1 MKPME
6 HEIERFLVYISNKNT
21 GSKHTVDAYGRDLAR
36 FRTFLSAEGVGAYD
50 LVDKDIA
57 KKYIDLLCGDAA
69 NYLKSSTLN
78 RHLSGLRSF
87 YNYLILNGNATQ
99 NPFNRIKAPRGAKML
114 PDFLLF
120 EEVER
125 LLNAIDTQ
133 TAQGKRDRTMF
144 ELMYASGLRVA
155 ETAQLLVTNIDLN
168 QRIVRVKGKGSKE
181 RFVPF
186 YPYVATLLKEYLSK
200 ERHELLQ
207 GTRADHVFINNHHK
221 PLSERGIQY
230 LLDKYARLAGLN
242 KTVHPH
248 MLRHSFAT
256 HLLDNGA
263 DLRIVQELLG
273 HAHLSTTQIYTHVTI
288 DRLRS
293 AYLSAHPRAKDK

>member
-1 MKPME
+1 MKQ
-6 HEIERFLVYISNKNT
+6 EIERFLVYISNKNT
-21 GSKHTVDAYGRDLAR
+21 GSKHTADAYGRDLTR
-36 FRTFLSAEGVGAYD
+36 FMMFLQEQHIISWSA
-50 LVDKDIA
+50 VDKDLA
-57 KKYIDLLCGDAA
+57 KRYIDCLCGDA
-69 NYLKSSTLN
+69 NSYLKSSTLN
-78 RHLSGLRSF
+78 RNLSGLRSF
-87 YNYLILNGNATQ
+87 FNYLVLNGKVAA
-99 NPFNRIKAPRGAKML
+99 NPFNRIRAPRGSKML

-125 LLNAIDTQ
+125 LFDAIETQ
-133 TAQGKRDRTMF
+133 TPEGRRDRVMF

-155 ETAQLLVTNIDLN
+155 ETSALMVANIDLG
-168 QRIVRVKGKGSKE
+168 QRMLRIKGKGSKE

-186 YPYVATLLKEYLSK
+186 YPSIGSLLKDYLAK
-200 ERHELLQ
+200 DRPFLLD
-207 GTRADHVFINNHHK
+207 GSRDDHVFINNRHK

-230 LLDKYARLAGLN
+230 LLDKYALMAGLN

-273 HAHLSTTQIYTHVTI
+273 HAHLSTTQIYTHVTV
-288 DRLRS
+288 DRLKS

>member
-1 MKPME
+1 
-6 HEIERFLVYISNKNT
+6 
-21 GSKHTVDAYGRDLAR
+21 
-36 FRTFLSAEGVGAYD
+36 
-50 LVDKDIA
+50 
-57 KKYIDLLCGDAA
+57 
-69 NYLKSSTLN
+69 
-78 RHLSGLRSF
+78 
-87 YNYLILNGNATQ
+87 
-99 NPFNRIKAPRGAKML
+99 ML

-120 EEVER
+120 DEVER
-125 LLNAIDTQ
+125 LFDAIDTQ
-133 TAQGKRDRTMF
+133 TPEGKRDRVMF

-155 ETAQLLVTNIDLN
+155 ETASLMLNNIDLN
-168 QRIVRVKGKGSKE
+168 QRMLRIKGKGSKE

-186 YPYVATLLKEYLSK
+186 YPSVGTLLKEYLRK
-200 ERHELLQ
+200 ERLALLD
-207 GTRADHVFINNHHK
+207 GLKSEYVFINNRHK
-221 PLSERGIQY
+221 PLSTRGIQY
-230 LLDKYARLAGLN
+230 LLDKYAGLAGLN

-288 DRLRS
+288 DRLKS

>member
-1 MKPME
+1 ME
-6 HEIERFLVYISNKNT
+6 QEIERFLVYIKNKNT
-21 GSKHTVDAYGRDLAR
+21 GSQHTADAYGRDLRR
-36 FRTFLSAEGVGAYD
+36 FLDYVKGKNIDTWD
-50 LVDKDIA
+50 KVDKDTA
-57 KKYIDLLCGDAA
+57 KKYIDFLCGDSIAF
-69 NYLKSSTLN
+69 LKSSTLN
-78 RHLSGLRSF
+78 RNLSGLRSF
-87 YNYLILNGNATQ
+87 FNYLILNGKVAS
-99 NPFNRIKAPRGAKML
+99 NPFTRIRALRGAALL

-120 EEVER
+120 EEIER
-125 LLNAIDTQ
+125 LFDAIDTQ
-133 TAQGKRDRTMF
+133 TPQGRRDRVMF

-155 ETAQLLVTNIDLN
+155 ETAKLLVSNIDLN
-168 QRIVRVKGKGSKE
+168 QRVLRIRGKGSKE

-186 YPYVATLLKEYLSK
+186 YPSIGNLLKDYLGK
-200 ERHELLQ
+200 DRNELLD
-207 GTRADHVFINNHHK
+207 GSRDEHVFINNRHK

-230 LLDKYARLAGLN
+230 LLDQYAKLANLN

-273 HAHLSTTQIYTHVTI
+273 HAHLSTTQIYTHVSV
-288 DRLRS
+288 DRLKS

>member
-1 MKPME
+1 ME
-6 HEIERFLVYISNKNT
+6 QEIERFLVYISNKNT
-21 GSKHTVDAYGRDLAR
+21 GSHHTADAYGRDLAR
-36 FRTFLSAEGVGAYD
+36 FMTYLKDQNILSWS
-50 LVDKDIA
+50 LVDKDLA
-57 KKYIDLLCGDAA
+57 KKYIDFLCGDAS

-78 RHLSGLRSF
+78 RNLSGLRSF
-87 YNYLILNGNATQ
+87 FNYLVLGGKASA
-99 NPFNRIKAPRGAKML
+99 NPFIRIRAPRGSKLL

-125 LLNAIDTQ
+125 LLDAIPTDTPE
-133 TAQGKRDRTMF
+133 GKRDRVLF

-155 ETAQLLVTNIDLN
+155 EASSLLVSNIDLT
-168 QRIVRVKGKGSKE
+168 QRVLRIKGKGSKE

-186 YPYVATLLKEYLSK
+186 YPSIGALLKEYLSN
-200 ERHELLQ
+200 ERITLLE
-207 GTRADHVFINNHHK
+207 GMRDDHVFINNRHK

-230 LLDKYARLAGLN
+230 LLDKYAVLAGLN

-273 HAHLSTTQIYTHVTI
+273 HAHLSTTQIYTHVTV
-288 DRLRS
+288 DRLKS

>member
-1 MKPME
+1 ME
-6 HEIERFLVYISNKNT
+6 QEIERFLVYISNKNT
-21 GSKHTVDAYGRDLAR
+21 GSKHTADAYGRDLTR
-36 FRTFLSAEGVGAYD
+36 FSSFLQEQNISTWSE
-50 LVDKDIA
+50 VDKDLA
-57 KKYIDLLCGDAA
+57 KRYIDYLCGDAN

-78 RHLSGLRSF
+78 RNLSGLRSF
-87 YNYLILNGNATQ
+87 FNYLVLNGKVAA
-99 NPFNRIKAPRGAKML
+99 NPFNRIRAPRGSKML

-125 LLNAIDTQ
+125 LFDAIETE
-133 TAQGKRDRTMF
+133 TPEGRRDRVMF

-155 ETAQLLVTNIDLN
+155 ETSSLMVANIDLG
-168 QRIVRVKGKGSKE
+168 QRMLRIKGKGSKE

-186 YPYVATLLKEYLSK
+186 YPSIGTLLKEYLAK
-200 ERHELLQ
+200 DRPELLN
-207 GTRADHVFINNHHK
+207 GNRDDHVFINNRHK

-230 LLDKYARLAGLN
+230 LLDKYAILAGLN

-273 HAHLSTTQIYTHVTI
+273 HAHLSTTQIYTHVTV
-288 DRLRS
+288 DRLKS

>member
-1 MKPME
+1 ME
-6 HEIERFLVYISNKNT
+6 QEIKYFLNYISNKNT
-21 GSKHTVDAYGRDLAR
+21 GSAHTSEAYGHDLAR
-36 FRTFLSAEGVGAYD
+36 FLVFMQEKNITEWD
-50 LVDKDIA
+50 QVDKEIA
-57 KKYIDLLCGDAA
+57 KKYIDFLCGDTT
-69 NYLKSSTLN
+69 NLLKSSSLN
-78 RHLSGLRSF
+78 RNLSGLRSF
-87 YNYLILNGNATQ
+87 FNYLILNDKATQ
-99 NPFNRIKAPRGAKML
+99 NPFLRIRAPRGAKML

-125 LLNAIDTQ
+125 LLNAIDMP
-133 TAQGKRDRTMF
+133 TAEGKRDRVMF

-155 ETAQLLVTNIDLN
+155 ETAHLLVANIDLN

-186 YPYVATLLKEYLSK
+186 YPSVSVLLKEYLSK
-200 ERHELLQ
+200 DRLELLD
-207 GTRADHVFINNHHK
+207 GTRDDHVFINNRHK

-230 LLDKYARLAGLN
+230 LLDKYAIIAGLN

-288 DRLRS
+288 DRLKS